1 MKRSRPPTGGPR
13 SRQRPR
19 TAAGGNITKDIDHP
33 VVRDTDGAGT
43 GEEFDSPMRVIFFWR
58 RAKVS
63 RHSSAARGGGWVVT
77 AESGC
82 KDVMVITFLV
92 MVLMTE
98 VMSVVTVM

>member
-63 RHSSAARGGGWVVT
+63 RHSSAARGGGWW
-77 AESGC
+77 SQQ
-82 KDVMVITFLV
+82 
-92 MVLMTE
+92 E
-98 VMSVVTVM
+98 VGVRM